1 MYQYVAPQAQEF
13 NNELTNTLEWL
24 LGNLQCIGFPQGPI
38 GNLDD
43 YIRQL
48 EVAGYRVLTREKGAI
63 LEKLVGERE
72 VGEDVLR
79 LIDRVIGTFTHWHSR
94 YLIDGDTI
102 EYVHRIVSIPNARCV
117 VVIELDLA
125 GERLAVWDRVVVDA

>member
-1 MYQYVAPQAQEF
+1 MAPQVQDLNSEF
-13 NNELTNTLEWL
+13 TNTLTWL
-24 LGNLQCIGFPQGPI
+24 LGNLQCIGFPPGPV
-38 GNLDD
+38 GSLDD

-48 EVAGYRVLTREKGAI
+48 ESAGYRVLTRDNGAI

-72 VGEDVLR
+72 VSEDVLR
-79 LIDRVIGTFTHWHSR
+79 LIDRVIGVFTHWHSR

-102 EYVHRIVSIPNARCV
+102 EYVHKVVSMPNARCV